1 MFENLLNK
9 IWTTRGCRFQA
20 PKRLN
25 EVNNWSTWTVNIL
38 TVYIISLSIL
48 SLNPPTSYSFLS
60 GKTGSIFM
68 ICLSIAI
75 LLISV
80 LENSKSYKL
89 RADNMHRCA
98 KELSST
104 YNEICQIRDGIITSQ
119 IPERLIE
126 IGNKYQAT
134 IDKYDD
140 NHTDLDYTK
149 FQAINFSVF
158 NLTKYQKFIIDLK
171 YFFIV
176 KGIYILLIIIPLL
189 IFAMFLQSV

>member
-20 PKRLN
+20 HKRLN

-48 SLNPPTSYSFLS
+48 SLNPPTSHSFLS

-68 ICLSIAI
+68 ICLSISI

-89 RADNMHRCA
+89 RGDNMHRCA
-98 KELSST
+98 KELSAT

-126 IGNKYQAT
+126 ISNKYQAT

-140 NHTDLDYTK
+140 NHTDLDYIK
-149 FQAINFSVF
+149 FQAINYSVF
-158 NLTKYQKFIIDLK
+158 KLTKFQKFIIDLK
-171 YFFIV
+171 YFFLV
-176 KGIYILLIIIPLL
+176 KGIYILLIIVPLL
-189 IFAMFLQSV
+189 IFAMSLKSV

>member
-20 PKRLN
+20 HKRLN

-68 ICLSIAI
+68 ICISIAI

-80 LENSKSYKL
+80 LEHSKSYKL
-89 RADNMHRCA
+89 RADTMHRCA

-126 IGNKYQAT
+126 IGNKYQAI

-149 FQAINFSVF
+149 FQATNSPDFK
-158 NLTKYQKFIIDLK
+158 LTTFQKFKIELK
-171 YFFIV
+171 YFFLV
-176 KGIYILLIIIPLL
+176 KGIYILLIIAPLL
-189 IFAMFLQSV
+189 IFAKFLQSV

>member
-20 PKRLN
+20 HKRLN
-25 EVNNWSTWTVNIL
+25 EVNNWSTWTISIL

-48 SLNPPTSYSFLS
+48 SLNPPSSYIFLS

-80 LENSKSYKL
+80 LENSKNYKL
-89 RADNMHRCA
+89 RADGMHRCA
-98 KELSST
+98 KELSSI
-104 YNEICQIRDGIITSQ
+104 YNEICLIRDGVITTT

-126 IGNKYQAT
+126 LGNKYQSI

-140 NHTDLDYTK
+140 NHIELDYSK

-158 NLTKYQKFIIDLK
+158 GLTKFQKAVVSFK
-171 YFFIV
+171 YFFLV
-176 KGIYILLIIIPLL
+176 KGVYIILIIVPLL
-189 IFAMFLQSV
+189 IFTKFYQTN

>member
-1 MFENLLNK
+1 
-9 IWTTRGCRFQA
+9 
-20 PKRLN
+20 
-25 EVNNWSTWTVNIL
+25 
-38 TVYIISLSIL
+38 
-48 SLNPPTSYSFLS
+48 
-60 GKTGSIFM
+60 M

-104 YNEICQIRDGIITSQ
+104 YNEICQIKDGIITTQ

-126 IGNKYQAT
+126 ISNKYQET

-158 NLTKYQKFIIDLK
+158 GLTKFQKFGIDIK
-171 YFFIV
+171 YFFLV
-176 KGIYILLIIIPLL
+176 KGIYILLIVVPLL
-189 IFAMFLQSV
+189 IFAMFLQPA

>member
-1 MFENLLNK
+1 MVENLLNK

-20 PKRLN
+20 HKRLN

-38 TVYIISLSIL
+38 TVYIICLSIL

-60 GKTGSIFM
+60 EKTGSIFM
-68 ICLSIAI
+68 ISLSITI
-75 LLISV
+75 LLVSV

-104 YNEICQIRDGIITSQ
+104 YNEICLIRDGIITNQ
-119 IPERLIE
+119 IPDRLIE
-126 IGNKYQAT
+126 IGNKYQAI

-140 NHTDLDYTK
+140 NHTDLDYIK
-149 FQAINFSVF
+149 FKAINYSFF
-158 NLTKYQKFIIDLK
+158 NLTKFQKFIIGLK
-171 YFFIV
+171 YFLLV
-176 KGIYILLIIIPLL
+176 RGIYIFLLVIPLL
-189 IFAMFLQSV
+189 VFAKFLQGV